1 MVVFD
6 RIARF
11 DHPDL
16 LQPVDRAQKVFLHV
30 DRQRGADPVGIDQR
44 RIQPLRLKK
53 DLVPVAIAKA
63 VDLVLDR
70 GAIARTLPVYRARLG
85 KDPLPIPFSRE
96 LAGSTLLAFAP

>member
-44 RIQPLRLKK
+44 RIQPLGLEK
-53 DLVPVAIAKA
+53 DLVPIAIAEA

-70 GAIARTLPVYRARLG
+70 WAIARTLRADR
-85 KDPLPIPFSRE
+85 
-96 LAGSTLLAFAP
+96 A